1 MSGGVAYV
9 YDEDGLFV
17 RRCNPEMVELETV
30 DGDDAIA
37 LRALVEEH
45 ARAHR
50 QQARR
55 RRCSPTG
62 TAALRKMVKVMPS
75 EYRRVIAEQAKMPE
89 TAGLVGDIAP
99 RPYHSWR
106 DGRASLRAVRH
117 G

>member
-1 MSGGVAYV
+1 MSGGVGFV

-30 DGDDAIA
+30 DGEDAVT
-37 LRALVEEH
+37 LQALVEEH
-45 ARAHR
+45 ARR
-50 QQARR
+50 
-55 RRCSPTG
+55 TG
-62 TAALRKMVKVMPS
+62 SKKAAALLADWEATLRKMVKVLPS

-99 RPYHSWR
+99 RPYQSWR
-106 DGRASLRAVRH
+106 GDGVMRAVRH

>member
-1 MSGGVAYV
+1 
-9 YDEDGLFV
+9 
-17 RRCNPEMVELETV
+17 MVELETV
-30 DGDDAIA
+30 DGEDAQT

-45 ARAHR
+45 ARR
-50 QQARR
+50 
-55 RRCSPTG
+55 TG
-62 TAALRKMVKVMPS
+62 SKKAAMLLADWDTALRKMVKVLPS

-106 DGRASLRAVRH
+106 DDGVLRAVRH